1 MLSKL
6 CWLLAM
12 NYSFFS
18 LFFPAV
24 KNKLTESLSKEFFKN
39 QVSFINSDYGNSRH
53 VSYRCNLDV
62 GRYLLMATTYEP
74 GEESGKRFRIDM
86 HFIFSSHHSYQL
98 NCIMDCRLYSA
109 IVGQSHKTSST

>member
-1 MLSKL
+1 MAILSIS
-6 CWLLAM
+6 
-12 NYSFFS
+12 N
-18 LFFPAV
+18 LFFRLFYFHFAV

-74 GEESGKRFRIDM
+74 GEESGTPIW
-86 HFIFSSHHSYQL
+86 QL
-98 NCIMDCRLYSA
+98 
-109 IVGQSHKTSST
+109 IVY